1 MRVLIA
7 GMGNILHG
15 DDGFGVEVAERLSDR
30 HLPDGVDVVEVGIGG
45 IHLVQHLHAG
55 YDALV
60 VVDAVDR
67 RGEPGTVYVLETSV
81 PEIDEYSAEELN
93 EVLTDI
99 HYTVPSKAM
108 IVARALDCLPERVWI
123 VGCQPEEAERLGMG
137 LSDAVERG
145 VEEAIDRIETLLH
158 GMAAGEVQ

>member
-30 HLPDGVDVVEVGIGG
+30 ELPDGVDVVEVGIGG
-45 IHLVQHLHAG
+45 IHLVQHLHDG

-67 RGEPGTVYVLETSV
+67 AGQPGTVYVLETSV
-81 PEIDEYSAEELN
+81 PEIDEYSAEELH
-93 EVLTDI
+93 EVMTDI

-108 IVARALDCLPERVWI
+108 IVARALGCLPERVWI
-123 VGCQPEEAERLGMG
+123 VGCQPEDAERLGMG

-145 VEEAIDRIETLLH
+145 VEEAIERIETLLH
-158 GMAAGEVQ
+158 GVTAGEVQ